1 MPMGSP
7 KTVDIIIPCFNP
19 RSGWELALAQSVERL
34 RKGLP
39 EGALNSVIVVNDGSK
54 VGFDEAVVERLMT
67 EVAGAKL
74 IEYPKNK
81 GKGFAVRAGVQS
93 SDAEL
98 QIYTDVDVPYEE
110 DSLVR
115 FYELLAAGEADVVV
129 ASRGE
134 SYYESLSGFRR
145 ILSKSLRWLNG
156 LLFGLKIKDTQGGLK
171 GFNAT
176 GREVFLKT
184 RVDRYLFDLEFVQQA
199 SKQGLRMMA
208 IEVELKPDIVL
219 PSPSPMVLL
228 KELHNFIR
236 LLIKR

>member
-1 MPMGSP
+1 MGSP

-19 RSGWELALAQSVERL
+19 RSGWEVALADSVERV
-34 RKGLP
+34 RMGLP
-39 EGALNSVIVVNDGSK
+39 EGALGSVIVVNDGSK
-54 VGFDEAVVERLMT
+54 LGFEDAVVERLMA

-81 GKGFAVRAGVQS
+81 GKGFAVRAGVRS

-110 DSLVR
+110 NSLLR
-115 FYELLAAGEADVVV
+115 LYELLAAGEADVVV

-145 ILSKSLRWLNG
+145 ILSRSLRWLNG

-171 GFNAT
+171 GFNAAGKAVFGQT
-176 GREVFLKT
+176 GVN
-184 RVDRYLFDLEFVQQA
+184 RYLFDLEFIQKA
-199 SKQGLRMMA
+199 SKAGLRLLA
-208 IEVELKPDIVL
+208 VDVRLKKDIVL
-219 PSPSPMVLL
+219 PSPSPMILL

>member
-1 MPMGSP
+1 MGSP

-19 RSGWELALAQSVERL
+19 RSGWEVALALSVERL

-39 EGALNSVIVVNDGSK
+39 EGALGSVIVVNDGSS
-54 VGFDEAVVERLMT
+54 VGFEDAVVERLMAQ
-67 EVAGAKL
+67 VAGAKL

-81 GKGFAVRAGVQS
+81 GKGFAVRTGVRS

-110 DSLVR
+110 NSLVR

-156 LLFGLKIKDTQGGLK
+156 LLFGLNIKDTQGGLK
-171 GFNAT
+171 GFNAA
-176 GREVFLKT
+176 GKAVFEQT
-184 RVDRYLFDLEFVQQA
+184 AVNRYLFDLEFIQKA
-199 SKQGLRMMA
+199 SKQGLRLLA
-208 IEVELKPDIVL
+208 VDVRLKEDIVL
-219 PSPSPMVLL
+219 PSPSPMILL